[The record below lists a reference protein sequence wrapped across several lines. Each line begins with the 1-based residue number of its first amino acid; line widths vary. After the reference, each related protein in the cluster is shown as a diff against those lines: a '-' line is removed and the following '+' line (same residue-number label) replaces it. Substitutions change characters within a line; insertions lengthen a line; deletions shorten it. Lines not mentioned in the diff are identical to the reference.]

1 MGSRLCA
8 RNSLYGYSHAHK
20 GFSESEYNMAD
31 SGKGGNE
38 EHEMTNRKMSESG
51 QLASNQNNHVQ
62 KSENSKKSL
71 KKKGMKSALLVKN
84 LAKV

>member
-1 MGSRLCA
+1 
-8 RNSLYGYSHAHK
+8 
-20 GFSESEYNMAD
+20 MAD

-51 QLASNQNNHVQ
+51 QPANNQNNHVQ

-71 KKKGMKSALLVKN
+71 KKKGMKSATLVKIWPKFN
-84 LAKV
+84 STLNCGQIIFLVSNCLFATTN

>member
-1 MGSRLCA
+1 
-8 RNSLYGYSHAHK
+8 
-20 GFSESEYNMAD
+20 MAD
-31 SGKGGNE
+31 SGKGGKE

-51 QLASNQNNHVQ
+51 QPANNQNNHVQ

-71 KKKGMKSALLVKN
+71 KKKGMNSAVLVKN